1 VLRVLFVDDEAAVL
15 QAMQRAMHSMRND
28 WTMEFQPSGPQ
39 ALESLAKSPADVVVS
54 DVRMPGMD
62 GWQLLSEVK
71 KRYPESVR
79 LVLSGY
85 ADSAAIMRLVGVA
98 HQYIAKPG
106 ESEKLKTAIAQTE
119 LLRSLLNDANLVRL
133 VGSVGALPAYPR
145 AFEDLSNCLR
155 KPNASLVDAA
165 DIIGRDL
172 AMTATVMKLVNS
184 AFFGARRAISSIDRA
199 VAYLGLDT
207 LAALVLGHSL
217 FQSGATMRDKAGA
230 ERLWLHS
237 QQTAMAARAIAL
249 AEKLP
254 RQLADEAF
262 IAGMVHDVGKVLFAA
277 AGGGG
282 SAAGIGA
289 GADERA
295 AALEAKHAEAG
306 AYLLCLWGFPSHIVA
321 AVALHHAPGKRPGS
335 GLDLTVLTHLAD
347 RLAHALAG
355 GEAPSAEELSIEPG
369 LLEALGLVDRVPV
382 WAAAVGAAAQAG
394 DP

>member
-1 VLRVLFVDDEAAVL
+1 VLGVLFVDDEVAVL
-15 QAMQRAMHSMRND
+15 QAMERAMHSMRNE
-28 WTMEFQPSGPQ
+28 WKMEFRSSGPQ

-62 GWQLLSEVK
+62 GWELLSEVK

-119 LLRSLLNDANLVRL
+119 LSRSLLNDANLIRL
-133 VGSVGALPAYPR
+133 VGGVGALPAYPR
-145 AFEDLSNCLR
+145 TFEELSNCLR

-165 DIIGRDL
+165 VIIGRDV

-184 AFFGARRAISSIDRA
+184 AFFGARRAISSVDRA

-217 FQSGATMRDKAGA
+217 FQGGATMRDKAAA
-230 ERLWLHS
+230 ERLWQHC
-237 QQTAMAARAIAL
+237 QQTAMAARQIAL

-254 RQLADEAF
+254 RQFADEAF
-262 IAGMVHDVGKVLFAA
+262 LAGMVHDVGRVMFAA

-289 GADERA
+289 CTDERA
-295 AALEAKHAEAG
+295 AALEAQHAEAG

-321 AVALHHAPGKRPGS
+321 AVALHHTPGKRPGS
-335 GLDLTVLTHLAD
+335 GLDLVVLTHLAD
-347 RLAHALAG
+347 CLAHAPAG
-355 GEAPSAEELSIEPG
+355 DEAPSAEGLSIEPG
-369 LLEALGLVDRVPV
+369 LLEGLGLADRLPV
-382 WAAAVGAAAQAG
+382 WAAAVRAASQAG